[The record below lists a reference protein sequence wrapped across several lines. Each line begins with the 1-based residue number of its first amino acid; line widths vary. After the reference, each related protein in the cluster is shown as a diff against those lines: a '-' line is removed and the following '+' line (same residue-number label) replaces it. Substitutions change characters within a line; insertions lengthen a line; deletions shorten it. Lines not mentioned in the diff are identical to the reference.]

1 MIRINKTYTNLNVL
15 LNFHKKKIQLNPIL
29 STINDFNEF
38 NFVKQS
44 IKRSKT
50 CPIIKM

>member
-15 LNFHKKKIQLNPIL
+15 LSFHKKKIQLNTNL
-29 STINDFNEF
+29 STINDFNQF
-38 NFVKQS
+38 NFNKQL